1 MSFLRIITIAL
12 FFSISLINDVYS
24 VMIDVRTKEE
34 WDSGHI
40 EGATHIPLKNLSDK
54 IDEFTKDFN
63 EEILLYCRSG
73 NRSGKGKKLLDEI
86 GYTNTKNL
94 GGIKNVNENYGYEIV
109 SEDLYFGSVDDHL
122 NLVYSSSNKD
132 YVKKFYG
139 DLLGLKRISDI
150 QLPENRLMIR
160 YIGGESE
167 LKFIINKE
175 NKNLINNKP
184 GHFLGISKLSLY
196 FPIKNKEKLVKKLN
210 KNQIQIKNY
219 KESLFKGSNI
229 IKFEILDFEKN
240 IIEIIFMDKELDDYK
255 FNHSKIGV
263 NVSDFIEADRYFQKI
278 LGFKAIENE
287 QGLFDYKMGKTII
300 GINVLDDN
308 RKKYVGMPNEILG
321 MSLIQFVVKDIPFS
335 KEKILKR
342 GGKIFIE
349 PYNIGDLA
357 IIMFTQGPDG
367 ILFEFGAAL

>member
-24 VMIDVRTKEE
+24 VIIDVRTKQE

-40 EGATHIPLKNLSDK
+40 EGATHIPLKNLSNK
-54 IDEFTKDFN
+54 IDEFTKDYN

-73 NRSGKGKKLLDEI
+73 NRSGKAKKLLDEI

-349 PYNIGDLA
+349 PYNIGNLA

>member
-24 VMIDVRTKEE
+24 VIIDVRTKEE

-40 EGATHIPLKNLSDK
+40 EGATHIPLKNLSNK
-54 IDEFTKDFN
+54 IDEFTKDYN

-73 NRSGKGKKLLDEI
+73 NRSGKAKKLLDEI

-109 SEDLYFGSVDDHL
+109 GEDLYFGSVDDHL

-335 KEKILKR
+335 KEMILKR

-349 PYNIGDLA
+349 PYNIGNLA

>member
-24 VMIDVRTKEE
+24 VIIDVRTKEE

-40 EGATHIPLKNLSDK
+40 EGATHIPLKNLSNK
-54 IDEFTKDFN
+54 IDEFTKDYN

-73 NRSGKGKKLLDEI
+73 NRSGKAKKLLDEI

-109 SEDLYFGSVDDHL
+109 GEDLYFGSVDDHL

-255 FNHSKIGV
+255 FNHSRIGV

-349 PYNIGDLA
+349 PYNIGNLA

>member
-24 VMIDVRTKEE
+24 VIIDVRTKEE

-40 EGATHIPLKNLSDK
+40 EGATHIPLKNLSNK
-54 IDEFTKDFN
+54 IDEFTKDYN

-73 NRSGKGKKLLDEI
+73 NRSGKAKKLLDEI

-349 PYNIGDLA
+349 PYNIGNLA

>member
-1 MSFLRIITIAL
+1 MSFI
-12 FFSISLINDVYS
+12 Y
-24 VMIDVRTKEE
+24 
-34 WDSGHI
+34 
-40 EGATHIPLKNLSDK
+40 
-54 IDEFTKDFN
+54 
-63 EEILLYCRSG
+63 Y
-73 NRSGKGKKLLDEI
+73 
-86 GYTNTKNL
+86 
-94 GGIKNVNENYGYEIV
+94 
-109 SEDLYFGSVDDHL
+109 
-122 NLVYSSSNKD
+122 
-132 YVKKFYG
+132 
-139 DLLGLKRISDI
+139 
-150 QLPENRLMIR
+150 
-160 YIGGESE
+160 
-167 LKFIINKE
+167 
-175 NKNLINNKP
+175 
-184 GHFLGISKLSLY
+184 
-196 FPIKNKEKLVKKLN
+196 
-210 KNQIQIKNY
+210 
-219 KESLFKGSNI
+219 
-229 IKFEILDFEKN
+229 N

-349 PYNIGDLA
+349 PYNIGNLA

>member
-1 MSFLRIITIAL
+1 MFFLRIITFAL
-12 FFSISLINDVYS
+12 FFSISLMNDAYS
-24 VMIDVRTKEE
+24 IIIDVRTKEE
-34 WDSGHI
+34 WNSGHI
-40 EGATHIPLKNLSDK
+40 EGATHIPLKKLLNK
-54 IDEFTKDFN
+54 IDNFTKDYN

-73 NRSGKGKKLLDEI
+73 NRSGKAKKLLDEI

-94 GGIKNVNENYGYEIV
+94 GGIESVSENYGYKIV
-109 SEDLYFGSVDDHL
+109 NEDLYFGSVDDHL

-132 YVKKFYG
+132 YVEKFYG
-139 DLLGLKRISDI
+139 DLLGLKRISNI

-167 LKFIINKE
+167 LKFIVNEGNKT
-175 NKNLINNKP
+175 LIDNKP
-184 GHFLGISKLSLY
+184 DHFLGISKLSLY
-196 FPIKNKEKLVKKLN
+196 FAMKDKEKLIKKLN
-210 KNQIQIKNY
+210 KDQIRIKNY
-219 KESLFKGSNI
+219 KESVFKGSNI

-240 IIEIIFMDKELDDYK
+240 VIEIIFMDKELDDYK
-255 FNHSKIGV
+255 FNYSKIVV
-263 NVSDFIEADRYFQKI
+263 NISNFSEAENYFQKI
-278 LGFKAIENE
+278 LGFKAIKNE
-287 QGLFDYKMGKTII
+287 QNLFDYKMGKTII
-300 GINVLDDN
+300 GINVLDN
-308 RKKYVGMPNEILG
+308 TRKKYVGMPNEILG

-335 KEKILKR
+335 REKILKR

>member
-24 VMIDVRTKEE
+24 VIIDVRTKEE

-40 EGATHIPLKNLSDK
+40 EGATHIPLKNLSNK
-54 IDEFTKDFN
+54 IDEFTKDYN

-73 NRSGKGKKLLDEI
+73 NRSGKAKKLLDEI

-109 SEDLYFGSVDDHL
+109 GEDLYFGSVDDHL

-349 PYNIGDLA
+349 PYNIGNLA

>member
-24 VMIDVRTKEE
+24 VIIDVRTKEE

-40 EGATHIPLKNLSDK
+40 EGANHIPLKNLSNK
-54 IDEFTKDFN
+54 IDEFTKDYN

-73 NRSGKGKKLLDEI
+73 NRSGKAKKLLDEI

-349 PYNIGDLA
+349 PYNIGNLA